1 MNTHCERNPRPSKAG
16 FFKTSIWMTVV
27 ISGLFLIVG
36 YWSAMGGADEMEE
49 RIEESAARSEVVSV
63 ANDLYT
69 KECGACH
76 LAYPPGLLPARSWE
90 KLMNGLSDHFGDNA
104 ELAPEDQ
111 TALTDYLVKNAADRS
126 GQKRAAKV
134 VRSLKNGETPIRIS
148 EVPYI
153 VRKHHEIPSRLI
165 RGNPKVQSLS
175 RCNACHTRAEAGS
188 FNEDDVSIP
197 GYGAWD
203 D

>member
-1 MNTHCERNPRPSKAG
+1 M
-16 FFKTSIWMTVV
+16 KTSIWMALV
-27 ISGLFLIVG
+27 IGGLFLIAG
-36 YWSAMGGADEMEE
+36 YWRAMGGEEEMGE
-49 RIEESAARSEVVSV
+49 RLMGSASRSAVIPVS
-63 ANDLYT
+63 NDLYT

-90 KLMNGLSDHFGDNA
+90 RLMNGLSDHFGDNA

-111 TALTDYLVKNAADRS
+111 SALTDYLVKNAADRS
-126 GQKRAAKV
+126 GQKRSAKV
-134 VRSLKNGETPIRIS
+134 VRSLKNGEAPLRIS

-165 RGNPKVQSLS
+165 QGNPKVKSLS
-175 RCNACHTRAEAGS
+175 NCNACHKRAESGA
-188 FNEDDVSIP
+188 FNEHDVSIP
-197 GYGAWD
+197 GHGAWD

>member
-1 MNTHCERNPRPSKAG
+1 M
-16 FFKTSIWMTVV
+16 KTSIWMAFV
-27 ISGLFLIVG
+27 IGGLFLIVG
-36 YWSAMGGADEMEE
+36 YWSAMGGEEEMEE
-49 RIEESAARSEVVSV
+49 RFRGSVDRSEIVPVV
-63 ANDLYT
+63 NDLYA

-111 TALTDYLVKNAADRS
+111 NAITDYLVKNAADRS
-126 GQKRAAKV
+126 GQKRSAKV
-134 VRSLKNGETPIRIS
+134 VRSLKNGETPIRIT

-153 VRKHHEIPSRLI
+153 VHKHHEVPSRMI
-165 RGNPKVQSLS
+165 QGNSQVKSLS
-175 RCNACHTRAEAGS
+175 RCNACHTRADAGA
-188 FNEDDVSIP
+188 FNEHDVSIP